1 METKI
6 LSLMA
11 IKQKQ
16 ILFRNTSK
24 QSDKHSEIEN
34 RQISMVLLEH
44 SESGTIIDPKADWR

>member
-24 QSDKHSEIEN
+24 QSNKHSEIEN

-44 SESGTIIDPKADWR
+44 SEGGTIIDS